1 MFDLTPTA
9 EQQRVLEALNGLVEE
24 VRDIARAANTSREHN
39 EELLRR
45 IESAAGVGP
54 DAIATGNTVLTDP
67 VGFVLV
73 GEALGYADAGT
84 AFDVLGRAQA
94 QLLAHALGADAFAD
108 RIADVRTTRQA
119 ALALHE
125 GYGRSPSQHRS
136 QVRRSGDEWL
146 ITGRKDP
153 VVAGGRADAL
163 LVLGHA
169 DSASAIALLTGAT
182 HRTMVERDD
191 AREGTVALG
200 LARTCTIELDT
211 VVAEDDVSV
220 DIEPNCYARA
230 VAAQRLLIPAIAIGV
245 AQAAVDSTAEW
256 VNTRS
261 VRGSALANN
270 QGVSFPLVDG
280 EIFTSRARL
289 MLWDFASSLKF
300 LEDVAEIERRTA
312 RVIANCCAAGTKAA
326 RIACNVMGWR
336 GLSHQ
341 YLAEMRYRDAA
352 ALSAID
358 FDVLQNPVPAVEA
371 A

>member
-9 EQQRVLEALNGLVEE
+9 EQQRVVQALDGLTEE
-24 VRDIARAANTSREHN
+24 IRDAARSANTSREHDKD
-39 EELLRR
+39 LLRR
-45 IESAAGVGP
+45 IDSAAGVGP
-54 DAIATGNTVLTDP
+54 DGIATGSTVLTDP

-94 QLLAHALGADAFAD
+94 QLLAHAMGAAAFAD
-108 RIADVRTTRQA
+108 RIAGVRTTGPV

-125 GYGRSPSQHRS
+125 GYGRSPSQHRC
-136 QVRRSGDEWL
+136 QLRRSGDEWL
-146 ITGRKDP
+146 LTGRKDP
-153 VVAGGRADAL
+153 VVAGGQAEAL

-169 DSASAIALLTGAT
+169 ESASAITLLTGASK
-182 HRTMVERDD
+182 RTLVERDD
-191 AREGTVALG
+191 TKDGVLALG
-200 LARTCTIELDT
+200 LARTCAIELDT

-220 DIEPNCYARA
+220 DIDPSRYARA

-245 AQAAVDSTAEW
+245 AQAAVDSTAAW

-261 VRGSALANN
+261 VRGSALGRN

-326 RIACNVMGWR
+326 RIACNLMGWR